1 MLHEMCYE
9 MLHEMWCET
18 WLGMWHEAWGEMWK
32 LQWRSLEMSQWG
44 HGCYSPHRGGML
56 LQALATR
63 PQPVMHTKQSL
74 LVVSHQQ
81 LGSILQASTSHKGG
95 S

>member
-1 MLHEMCYE
+1 MLHEMRYE

-18 WLGMWHEAWGEMWK
+18 WLGMWHEAWVRCGNYSGDH
-32 LQWRSLEMSQWG
+32 WR
-44 HGCYSPHRGGML
+44 CHRGGML